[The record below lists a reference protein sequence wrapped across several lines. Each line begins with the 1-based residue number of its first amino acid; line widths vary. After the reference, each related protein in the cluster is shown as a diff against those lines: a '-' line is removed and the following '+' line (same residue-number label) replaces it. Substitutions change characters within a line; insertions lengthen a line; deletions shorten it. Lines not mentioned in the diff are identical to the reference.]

1 MHCVLIKWHPM
12 VGVDFHVNLMPTPAV
27 PAPSPWHPHLT
38 AHVLYGWTLGNIA
51 PNVTAMGIPIIHMGS
66 DIANG
71 IPHIPLPPTHFLL
84 ALLWTALSGS
94 KSHFGPSAVQT
105 KTGPIGA
112 ALLVVYNLNLQ
123 CSSSWPTPTGLVLA
137 PNTVVTHMTLGDILG
152 GLFAM
157 AVDAVLSK
165 LIGDLV
171 GKATGKMTAGI
182 GQELVK
188 GLLGFM
194 LGSPLGKSSLDVLK
208 AVTPDS
214 WNDTLDTL
222 SFIPGFPG
230 SAGTWSATASDGG
243 RWLGNKLGDAISG
256 GETRTDRL
264 WGRKGSF
271 AGDGAAAAISQP
283 ATTSPTSGP
292 AHGISHNPGVEE
304 F

>member
-12 VGVDFHVNLMPTPAV
+12 VGVDFHLDAMPTPV
-27 PAPSPWHPHLT
+27 GPAPSPWHPHLT

-51 PNVTAMGIPIIHMGS
+51 PNVTTMGIPIIHMGS

-84 ALLWTALSGS
+84 ALLWTAFSGS

-112 ALLVVYNLNLQ
+112 ALLIVYNLNLN
-123 CSSSWPTPTGLVLA
+123 CGSGWPTPTGVVLA

-152 GLFAM
+152 GLFSM

-165 LIGDLV
+165 LLSFGI
-171 GKATGKMTAGI
+171 GKATGGMTQGFGSELAGALI
-182 GQELVK
+182 
-188 GLLGFM
+188 GFM
-194 LGSPLGKSSLDVLK
+194 VGSPLGKSSLDVLK
-208 AVTPDS
+208 AVTPES
-214 WNDTLDTL
+214 WSGTLNNL

-230 SAGTWSATASDGG
+230 WYGTWSATASDGG
-243 RWLGNKLGDAISG
+243 RWVGAKLGDAISG
-256 GETRTDRL
+256 GETRTERL
-264 WGRKGSF
+264 WGRDGAF
-271 AGDGAAAAISQP
+271 ASEGAAAAVSQP
-283 ATTSPTSGP
+283 ADTSSVSSP
-292 AHGISHNPGVEE
+292 AQGIADNPGVEE